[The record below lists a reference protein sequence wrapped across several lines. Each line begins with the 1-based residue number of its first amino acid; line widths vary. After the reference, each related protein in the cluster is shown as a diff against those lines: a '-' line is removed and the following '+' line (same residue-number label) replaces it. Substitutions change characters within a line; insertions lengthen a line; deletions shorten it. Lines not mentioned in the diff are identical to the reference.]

1 MEETLGKRIVAHR
14 KRLGLTQDRLA
25 ELLGVTAQAVSKW
38 ENDQSCPD
46 ITMLPKLA
54 EVFGITTDELLGIEK
69 QAVHTAEVMPKQDAN
84 ESNGSHFQNGNW
96 EFQLD
101 GSQKVSLGFALWILL
116 SGGLLLSVHIRAIP
130 VTLWDI
136 LWPTG
141 LLLFGLFGLYPKF
154 SFFRLGCGLFGGYCL
169 LNQFGLTTFVLGKE
183 LLLSI
188 FLLLFGLSLLVDTLK
203 GRRSQKGTFF
213 TGKRSANAER
223 NYCTYQ
229 ENHFE
234 CVTCFGDNHYLIQ
247 LSRLSGGSA
256 KLCFGELTVD
266 LSGCEE
272 IEDGCTIALESSFGT
287 ISVLIPS
294 GCLAKPVTSTAFA
307 SVSTK
312 GSPDSNAAVTVNLQC
327 NASFGEI
334 VIRYI

>member
-1 MEETLGKRIVAHR
+1 M
-14 KRLGLTQDRLA
+14 
-25 ELLGVTAQAVSKW
+25 
-38 ENDQSCPD
+38 
-46 ITMLPKLA
+46 
-54 EVFGITTDELLGIEK
+54 
-69 QAVHTAEVMPKQDAN
+69 
-84 ESNGSHFQNGNW
+84 
-96 EFQLD
+96 
-101 GSQKVSLGFALWILL
+101 
-116 SGGLLLSVHIRAIP
+116 
-130 VTLWDI
+130 
-136 LWPTG
+136 
-141 LLLFGLFGLYPKF
+141 
-154 SFFRLGCGLFGGYCL
+154 
-169 LNQFGLTTFVLGKE
+169 
-183 LLLSI
+183 
-188 FLLLFGLSLLVDTLK
+188 LLFGLSLLVDTLK

-247 LSRLSGGSA
+247 FSRLSGGSA

-287 ISVLIPS
+287 MSVLIPS